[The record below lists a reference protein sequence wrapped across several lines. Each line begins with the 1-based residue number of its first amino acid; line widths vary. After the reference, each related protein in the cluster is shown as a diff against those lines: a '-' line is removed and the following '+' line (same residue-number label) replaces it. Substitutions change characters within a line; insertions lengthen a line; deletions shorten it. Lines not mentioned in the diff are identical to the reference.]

1 MSSIRDLWNLVSL
14 RYVTPAGVIAVAQL
28 HDTLATAQ
36 GYARP
41 SNVREPRTWDTGT
54 RATGDE
60 VEAWSTWYNDAATR
74 GGLPTTSVIEGNA
87 ATGRTWSDLLTLARS
102 RGVVVPVQAFFSTAA
117 ASWQTMF
124 DSARDPSLNP
134 GAIAAQVQR
143 TVEEAER
150 AEQAWWYQRL
160 GGPSGTPAPFPRGD
174 STPTMQPTTPPAPTP
189 TTGGT
194 SFNIDG
200 GTILKGAALY
210 LAFKALSKR
219 RGGRR

>member
-1 MSSIRDLWNLVSL
+1 MSSIRDLWRLVAL
-14 RYVTPAGVIAVAQL
+14 RYVTPAGPIAVAQL

-60 VEAWSTWYNDAATR
+60 VDAWATWYNDAATR
-74 GGLPTTSVIEGNA
+74 GGLPTTSVIEGTA
-87 ATGRTWSDLLTLARS
+87 ATGRTWGDLLTLARS
-102 RGVVVPVQAFFSTAA
+102 RGAPVPVQAFFSTAA

-134 GAIAAQVQR
+134 GAIAATVQS
-143 TVEEAER
+143 TVVEAER

-160 GGPSGTPAPFPRGD
+160 GAATGTPAPFPRGD
-174 STPTMQPTTPPAPTP
+174 GTPAMQPTTAPAPTP
-189 TTGGT
+189 SAGS
-194 SFNIDG
+194 SFNLSGD
-200 GTILKGAALY
+200 TLLKAGALY

-219 RGGRR
+219 GGGRRR